1 MATRTVKDL
10 VGPTDGETTGRWDIQ
25 HIHMLDISR
34 SGWDQH
40 SNTYEK
46 ARWPFKLISS
56 FLFTLTSSV
65 TSSNGKI
72 KMQWLSSQHSNPR
85 VWSLVPFKQYSM
97 LLSYLKNL
105 ESGWFSKYRTAYPK
119 KWYCGGSGLP
129 HRFRESLQ
137 ALCCMSCIVEYNS
150 SYSLPYRLLRPSQLL
165 ADLQLS

>member
-1 MATRTVKDL
+1 MGHPAHSHAGHKLKRL
-10 VGPTDGETTGRWDIQ
+10 
-25 HIHMLDISR
+25 IST
-34 SGWDQH
+34 H

-85 VWSLVPFKQYSM
+85 VWCFLKSIHILRIWSLDAFQSIP
-97 LLSYLKNL
+97 
-105 ESGWFSKYRTAYPK
+105 RTAYPN

-129 HRFRESLQ
+129 HRCRESLQ
-137 ALCCMSCIVEYNS
+137 ALCCMSCIVEHCS